1 MGENIELSLPVYIS
15 PLYLISIF
23 PLPDFRLTNVLFAC
37 LHTCAHMYLFLESY
51 WSKQYNIYY
60 VIEHVHDLSDFQSN
74 FLDWISV
81 EKYYAKLHCYGK
93 NVE

>member
-1 MGENIELSLPVYIS
+1 M
-15 PLYLISIF
+15 
-23 PLPDFRLTNVLFAC
+23 
-37 LHTCAHMYLFLESY
+37 
-51 WSKQYNIYY
+51 IYY